1 MSMSVF
7 FVQLKAMLCQTSS
20 NPNDQM
26 PQAIPTFDPTSPDIA
41 RNIKKPI
48 NDQNIQV
55 FIAGYC
61 CTSIQVPDFCCAVHI
76 SHIRFP
82 IAFVNK
88 NSNQRQNHAPRLCEL
103 ILKDQLRR
111 VPAPDPGKVKLTWYP
126 GAWRSVEKWKE
137 GIPGKDGSSKEG
149 DSLKF
154 DEKTPFW
161 TISSLFLD
169 LSLSVTWYF
178 LVINQ
183 NASMNFAPPNSQP

>member
-1 MSMSVF
+1 MI
-7 FVQLKAMLCQTSS
+7 CQTNS

-61 CTSIQVPDFCCAVHI
+61 CTSQVPDFFCCAVHI
-76 SHIRFP
+76 YQHIIRVANRICQQKLTKP
-82 IAFVNK
+82 TTK
-88 NSNQRQNHAPRLCEL
+88 TMAPRLCEL

-126 GAWRSVEKWKE
+126 GGGGFGERRQRSGIE
-137 GIPGKDGSSKEG
+137 GIPGKDGGKMSE
-149 DSLKF
+149 
-154 DEKTPFW
+154 
-161 TISSLFLD
+161 I
-169 LSLSVTWYF
+169 
-178 LVINQ
+178 
-183 NASMNFAPPNSQP
+183 